1 MKAITDIGQAVIR
14 AAGKEI
20 FLNPSFLA
28 MSRIGTPE
36 QIVDAFVKVHAGH
49 YPKHRIADIQT
60 LKAANARCFAEMAA
74 AAANV
79 VRHCSEGD
87 IAEIIGSYSVTT
99 AGRLLFKPGSL
110 PVEDVIQLARH
121 LILHGVMGD
130 QPPEDFEGKKGEYSD
145 KFDVRSFVY
154 TAVAHLGM
162 SESDAWNM
170 TMTSFRAAMNAKFP
184 QKEKAR
190 VPTQEKYDEVMDW
203 AEQMLAMDAQRHGP
217 H

>member
-1 MKAITDIGQAVIR
+1 
-14 AAGKEI
+14 
-20 FLNPSFLA
+20 
-28 MSRIGTPE
+28 
-36 QIVDAFVKVHAGH
+36 
-49 YPKHRIADIQT
+49 
-60 LKAANARCFAEMAA
+60 
-74 AAANV
+74 
-79 VRHCSEGD
+79 
-87 IAEIIGSYSVTT
+87 
-99 AGRLLFKPGSL
+99 
-110 PVEDVIQLARH
+110 ARH

-130 QPPEDFEGKKGEYSD
+130 QPPEEFEGKKGEYSD

-184 QKEKAR
+184 QKEKAK

-203 AEQMLAMDAQRHGP
+203 AEQMLAIDAQRHGP

>member
-1 MKAITDIGQAVIR
+1 MLFRPGAIPI
-14 AAGKEI
+14 
-20 FLNPSFLA
+20 
-28 MSRIGTPE
+28 
-36 QIVDAFVKVHAGH
+36 
-49 YPKHRIADIQT
+49 
-60 LKAANARCFAEMAA
+60 
-74 AAANV
+74 
-79 VRHCSEGD
+79 
-87 IAEIIGSYSVTT
+87 
-99 AGRLLFKPGSL
+99 
-110 PVEDVIQLARH
+110 EDVIHLARH

-130 QPPEDFEGKKGEYSD
+130 QPPEEFEGEKGEYSD

-184 QKEKAR
+184 QKEKAK

>member
-14 AAGKEI
+14 AGGKEI

-49 YPKHRIADIQT
+49 YPKHRIADQQI
-60 LKAANARCFAEMAA
+60 LKAANARCFADMAA

-99 AGRLLFKPGSL
+99 AGRLVFKPGSL

-130 QPPEDFEGKKGEYSD
+130 QPPEELESKKAEYSD
-145 KFDVRSFVY
+145 KFDARTFVY

-162 SESDAWNM
+162 SEADAWNM
-170 TMTSFRAAMNAKFP
+170 TMTSFRAA
-184 QKEKAR
+184 
-190 VPTQEKYDEVMDW
+190 
-203 AEQMLAMDAQRHGP
+203 
-217 H
+217 

>member
-14 AAGKEI
+14 AGGKEI

-49 YPKHRIADIQT
+49 YPKHRIADPQI
-60 LKAANARCFAEMAA
+60 LKAANARCFADMAEVA
-74 AAANV
+74 AKV

-87 IAEIIGSYSVTT
+87 VAEIIGSYSVTT

-121 LILHGVMGD
+121 LILHGVMGISR
-130 QPPEDFEGKKGEYSD
+130 P
-145 KFDVRSFVY
+145 RSLRARRES
-154 TAVAHLGM
+154 TAINSMFGH
-162 SESDAWNM
+162 
-170 TMTSFRAAMNAKFP
+170 SFTLRLL
-184 QKEKAR
+184 
-190 VPTQEKYDEVMDW
+190 T
-203 AEQMLAMDAQRHGP
+203 
-217 H
+217 

>member
-14 AAGKEI
+14 AGGKEL

-49 YPKHRIADIQT
+49 YPKHRIADPQI
-60 LKAANARCFAEMAA
+60 LKAANARCFADMAA

-79 VRHCSEGD
+79 VRHCSEVD
-87 IAEIIGSYSVTT
+87 VAEVIGSYSLSTT
-99 AGRLLFKPGSL
+99 GRLIFKPGVL

-130 QPPEDFEGKKGEYSD
+130 QPPEEFESKKGEYSD
-145 KFDVRSFVY
+145 KIDVRTFVY

-162 SESDAWNM
+162 SEADAWNM

-184 QKEKAR
+184 QKEKGK

-203 AEQMLAMDAQRHGP
+203 AEQMLAIDAQRNGP

>member
-14 AAGKEI
+14 AGDKEV

-36 QIVDAFVKVHAGH
+36 LIVDVFVKVHAGH
-49 YPKHRIADIQT
+49 YPKHKISDTQI
-60 LKAANARCFAEMAA
+60 LKAVNALCFAEMASA
-74 AAANV
+74 AWRV
-79 VRHCSEGD
+79 VRNCSDGD
-87 IAEIIGSYSVTT
+87 VTALIGSCSVS
-99 AGRLLFKPGSL
+99 ASGRLLYRPGVI
-110 PVEDVIQLARH
+110 PVEDIIQLARH
-121 LILHGVMGD
+121 LMLHGVMGD
-130 QPPEDFEGKKGEYSD
+130 QPPEEFESKKGEYSD
-145 KFDVRSFVY
+145 KFNVRSFVY

-184 QKEKAR
+184 QKEKAK

-203 AEQMLAMDAQRHGP
+203 AEQMLAIDAQRSGP

>member
-1 MKAITDIGQAVIR
+1 
-14 AAGKEI
+14 
-20 FLNPSFLA
+20 
-28 MSRIGTPE
+28 IGTPE
-36 QIVDAFVKVHAGH
+36 QIVDVFVKVHAGH
-49 YPKHRIADIQT
+49 YPKHRIADPQT

-79 VRHCSEGD
+79 VKRCSEGD
-87 IAEIIGSYSVTT
+87 VAEVIGSYLVTG
-99 AGRLLFKPGSL
+99 AGRLLFKPGAI
-110 PVEDVIQLARH
+110 PIEDVIQIARH

-130 QPPEDFEGKKGEYSD
+130 QPPEEFEGKKGEYSD

-184 QKEKAR
+184 QKEKAK

>member
-1 MKAITDIGQAVIR
+1 
-14 AAGKEI
+14 
-20 FLNPSFLA
+20 

-49 YPKHRIADIQT
+49 YPKHRIADPQI

-79 VRHCSEGD
+79 VRHCAGGD
-87 IAEIIGSYSVTT
+87 VAEVIGSYSMTT

-130 QPPEDFEGKKGEYSD
+130 QPPEEFESKKGEYSD
-145 KFDVRSFVY
+145 KFDARTYVY
-154 TAVAHLGM
+154 TAVAHFGM
-162 SESDAWNM
+162 SEADAWNM

-184 QKEKAR
+184 QKDKGK
-190 VPTQEKYDEVMDW
+190 VPTQERYDEVMDW

>member
-1 MKAITDIGQAVIR
+1 MQAITDIGQAEIR
-14 AAGKEI
+14 AGGRRI

-28 MSRIGTPE
+28 MSRIGSPE
-36 QIVDAFVKVHAGH
+36 EIVTAFVTVHGGH
-49 YPKHRIADIQT
+49 YPEHRISDAEVMRSIQ
-60 LKAANARCFAEMAA
+60 ARCFADMVVTAA
-74 AAANV
+74 KVVQAASDDDL
-79 VRHCSEGD
+79 RQM
-87 IAEIIGSYSVTT
+87 IGVCSVT
-99 AGRLLFKPGSL
+99 AKGKLSYRPGLL
-110 PVEDVIQLARH
+110 PVSHIIQLARH

-130 QPPEDFEGKKGEYSD
+130 QPPEEFESKKGEYSD

-162 SESDAWNM
+162 SEADAWNM

-203 AEQMLAMDAQRHGP
+203 AEQMLAIDAQRNGP

>member
-1 MKAITDIGQAVIR
+1 
-14 AAGKEI
+14 
-20 FLNPSFLA
+20 

-49 YPKHRIADIQT
+49 YPKHRIADQQI
-60 LKAANARCFAEMAA
+60 LKAANARCFADMAA

-99 AGRLLFKPGSL
+99 AGRLVFKPGSL

-130 QPPEDFEGKKGEYSD
+130 QPPEELESKKREYSD
-145 KFDVRSFVY
+145 KFDARTFVY

-203 AEQMLAMDAQRHGP
+203 AEQMLAIDAQRNGP

>member
-14 AAGKEI
+14 VGSKEV
-20 FLNPSFLA
+20 FLSPSFLA
-28 MSRIGTPE
+28 ISRLGTPE
-36 QIVDAFVKVHAGH
+36 QIVDTFVKVHAGH
-49 YPKHRIADIQT
+49 YPEHRIIDPAM
-60 LKAANARCFAEMAA
+60 LKAVNARCFAEMAA
-74 AAANV
+74 AAARV
-79 VRHCSEGD
+79 VRYCSEGD
-87 IAEIIGSYSVTT
+87 VAEIIGSYSVM
-99 AGRLLFKPGSL
+99 ASGRLLHKPGAI
-110 PVEDVIQLARH
+110 PAEDVIQLARH
-121 LILHGVMGD
+121 LMLHGVMGD
-130 QPPEDFEGKKGEYSD
+130 QPPEEFEGKKGEYSD

-203 AEQMLAMDAQRHGP
+203 AEQMLAIDAQRHGL

>member
-1 MKAITDIGQAVIR
+1 
-14 AAGKEI
+14 
-20 FLNPSFLA
+20 
-28 MSRIGTPE
+28 
-36 QIVDAFVKVHAGH
+36 
-49 YPKHRIADIQT
+49 
-60 LKAANARCFAEMAA
+60 MAA

-130 QPPEDFEGKKGEYSD
+130 QPPEEFERKKGEYSD

-162 SESDAWNM
+162 SEADAWNM

-184 QKEKAR
+184 QKDKGSANPGEIRRGYGLGRADAGDGCAEAWAALNGPLR
-190 VPTQEKYDEVMDW
+190 WAFSQES
-203 AEQMLAMDAQRHGP
+203 QQ
-217 H
+217 